1 MRITRTLAAALAIAA
16 LGGSAAQARIA
27 DLHSPVPQT
36 QTQPAN
42 MHASTAIAASKA
54 QHAQDLRS
62 ADARDAVRNPR
73 NVGEASTR
81 PAQIAPASK
90 PVAVDTDP
98 GVDWTGIAI
107 GAGLGLLAI
116 AGLAGLNSHRI
127 HRAHRPTASV

>member
-1 MRITRTLAAALAIAA
+1 MRITRTLAAALAITA
-16 LGGSAAQARIA
+16 LGGSAAQARVA
-27 DLHSPVPQT
+27 DLHSPTPQ
-36 QTQPAN
+36 QQPAN
-42 MHASTAIAASKA
+42 IHASTATAAAKA
-54 QHAQDLRS
+54 QHVQDLRS

-81 PAQIAPASK
+81 PAQIAPATK
-90 PVAVDTDP
+90 IVAVDTDP

-127 HRAHRPTASV
+127 HRAHRPPASV